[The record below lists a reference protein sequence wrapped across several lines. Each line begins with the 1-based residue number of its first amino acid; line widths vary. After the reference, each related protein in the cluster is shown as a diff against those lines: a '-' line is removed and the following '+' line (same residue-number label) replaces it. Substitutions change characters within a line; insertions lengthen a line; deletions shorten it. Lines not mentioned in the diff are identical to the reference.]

1 MIIIKNENQI
11 KNIRQVGK
19 IISLC
24 RESLYSFLKEGVST
38 FEIDLFVNNFL
49 EKNGAKSGVKGFK
62 NFPAYSCISVNHEIV
77 HCIPNNY
84 QLKNSDIVSVD
95 IVASFDGYIADSC
108 WTYPIGDIDEEKKN
122 LIKGTQEALESSLK
136 IIKEGIHLSDIS
148 NSIEMIAKKYNL
160 TVIKEFAGHGVGINL
175 HEDPVIC
182 NYGKKGKGPILK
194 SGMIFAIEP
203 IFSSGKGEVKY
214 LSNNWNTETK
224 DKRPAAHFEHTVL
237 VLQNSCEILTL

>member
-1 MIIIKNENQI
+1 M
-11 KNIRQVGK
+11 RFG
-19 IISLC
+19 IST
-24 RESLYSFLKEGVST
+24 V
-38 FEIDLFVNNFL
+38 
-49 EKNGAKSGVKGFK
+49 
-62 NFPAYSCISVNHEIV
+62 
-77 HCIPNNY
+77 
-84 QLKNSDIVSVD
+84 
-95 IVASFDGYIADSC
+95 
-108 WTYPIGDIDEEKKN
+108 IDEEKKN
-122 LIKGTQEALESSLK
+122 LMKGTQEALESSLK

-175 HEDPVIC
+175 HEDPVIW

-237 VLQNSCEILTL
+237 VLQNSCEILTF